1 MDKPEH
7 FLSIEMWQD
16 IAERVATIEETL
28 RESAARD
35 EKMEKTQAEM
45 LQGITSISESMSMLN
60 GGARAFLWIGG
71 ALGVFGYFG
80 TWFMG
85 YIGFKQ

>member
-1 MDKPEH
+1 
-7 FLSIEMWQD
+7 
-16 IAERVATIEETL
+16 
-28 RESAARD
+28 
-35 EKMEKTQAEM
+35 
-45 LQGITSISESMSMLN
+45 MLN

-85 YIGFKQ
+85 WLGFKQ

>member
-7 FLSIEMWQD
+7 SLSIEMWQD

-45 LQGITSISESMSMLN
+45 LQGITSISKSMSMLN

-85 YIGFKQ
+85 WLGFKQ